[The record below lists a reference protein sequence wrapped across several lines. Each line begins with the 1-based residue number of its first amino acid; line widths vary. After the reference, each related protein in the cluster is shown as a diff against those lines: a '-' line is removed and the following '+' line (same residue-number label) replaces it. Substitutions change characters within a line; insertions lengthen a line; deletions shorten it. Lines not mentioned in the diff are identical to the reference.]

1 MDFDTIKLPLALL
14 FVILFTLCGPI
25 KMLPTFYGISA
36 RMPVAERRSLAVKA
50 AGFAFLGIVIAAMMG
65 NGQINKVGIS
75 REALGTAAGLLMA
88 LVGLRP
94 LLGNDRKVVPVA
106 DPPDAL
112 ALAFPIVLPPY
123 AFGLIILFGLYAK
136 SQADLLGIIAVGA
149 VLMALNLLAM
159 LAAAPIM
166 QRIGI
171 TPLKLFGAV
180 FGIVQLAFGIQI
192 MFWGISRGLLGGT

>member
-1 MDFDTIKLPLALL
+1 MDFDTIKLPLSLL

-36 RMPVAERRSLAVKA
+36 RMPAPERRALAFKA
-50 AGFAFLGIVIAAMMG
+50 SGFAFLGIVVAAMMG
-65 NGQINKVGIS
+65 TGQITKLGVS

-94 LLGNDRKVVPVA
+94 LLGFDRKA
-106 DPPDAL
+106 DPDPAPPDAL

-123 AFGLIILFGLYAK
+123 AFGLIILFSLYAK
-136 SQADLLGIIAVGA
+136 SQADTVGIIAIGA

-171 TPLKLFGAV
+171 TPLKVFGAV

-192 MFWGISRGLLGGT
+192 MFWGVSRGLLGST